1 MNASI
6 NRINLKFLKSKST
19 LPFTFFLLPYTF
31 YLITL
36 SCCGYSTRSLLP
48 SHIQKVHIK
57 LFENQTLKAGLD
69 ETATVNVI
77 EAFRGGSNLRIV
89 AEGEAD
95 IVIEGK
101 VTGYN
106 KTPYTYTSDQTVI
119 EYKLTMKY
127 SVRCVDQVKND
138 VFWEG
143 SVSDWVTYTSDEEQ
157 ALIEVARKTAEKL
170 VNTILTN
177 W

>member
-1 MNASI
+1 MT
-6 NRINLKFLKSKST
+6 F
-19 LPFTFFLLPYTF
+19 PFYVFWFAL
-31 YLITL
+31 YLVTCCL
-36 SCCGYSTRSLLP
+36 GVMSCCGYSTRSLLP

-69 ETATVNVI
+69 EIATVNTI
-77 EAFRGGSNLRIV
+77 ESFRGGSNLRIV

-95 IVIEGK
+95 IVIDGK

-106 KTPYTYTSDQTVI
+106 KQPHTYTGDQTVI
-119 EYKLTMKY
+119 DYKLTMKY
-127 SVRCVDQVKND
+127 SVRCVDQRKNE

-143 SVSDWVTYTSDEEQ
+143 TVSDWVTYSTDEEQ
-157 ALIEVARKTAEKL
+157 AVNEVARKTSEKL